1 MSDPLNW
8 TKVTRVTIDH
18 QGDLGDEV
26 DQSDQGDKDYQG
38 VLGCTVRCCAKRY
51 YILAHLFGRGES
63 VRSMVSDKAGPSWG

>member
-26 DQSDQGDKDYQG
+26 DQSDQGDKDCQG
-38 VLGCTVRCCAKRY
+38 VLGCIVRCYAVLCGAM
-51 YILAHLFGRGES
+51 LC
-63 VRSMVSDKAGPSWG
+63 

>member
-38 VLGCTVRCCAKRY
+38 VLGCTVRCCVVLLGGTAFKHTC
-51 YILAHLFGRGES
+51 LDEGSL
-63 VRSMVSDKAGPSWG
+63 

>member
-26 DQSDQGDKDYQG
+26 DQSDQGDKDNQG
-38 VLGCTVRCCAKRY
+38 VLSCIYCAV
-51 YILAHLFGRGES
+51 LC
-63 VRSMVSDKAGPSWG
+63 